1 MSLPCLVKIWLKK
14 EYLRFLNQAWG
25 ERKGWE
31 GLKTGKL
38 KQLREEEG
46 WIADALGFWYEAD
59 YIHLFFDL
67 RYLPFNKSLKK

>member
-1 MSLPCLVKIWLKK
+1 MLSPNLVEK
-14 EYLRFLNQAWG
+14 RVFLNQAWG

-46 WIADALGFWYEAD
+46 WIADALGF
-59 YIHLFFDL
+59 
-67 RYLPFNKSLKK
+67 